1 MSNNAS
7 RKRAAPPSQP
17 PPAKQAVMT
26 QEEEFMD
33 EDVFLNE
40 TLVSE
45 DEESLILRD
54 IEQRQA
60 LANRLSKWTRP
71 PLSADYVAGTR
82 SVLYQ
87 QLEIDYV
94 IGESHRE
101 LLPNSSGPAAIIR
114 IFGVTK
120 EGHSVCCNVH
130 GFEPYFYICCPPGMG
145 PDDISHF
152 HQTLEG
158 RMREANRN
166 SNVGKFI
173 RRIEMVQRRSIM
185 YYQQSNSQPFLKV
198 VVALPTM
205 VASCRGILDRGIQL
219 DGLGMKSFLTYES
232 NVLFALRFM
241 IDCNIVGGNWIEIPA
256 GKYKKTVKSLSYCQ
270 YSELVS
276 HAPEG
281 EYSKMAPFRIL
292 SFDIECAGRKGHFP
306 EPTQDPVIQIA
317 NLVTLQGEDQPF
329 IRNVMT
335 LKSCSPIVGV
345 DVMSFE
351 TEREVLLAWRDLIRE
366 VDPDIIIGYNICKF
380 DLPYL
385 IERAANLKIA
395 EFPILGRIR
404 NSRVRVKD
412 TTFSS
417 RQYGTR
423 ESKEVT
429 VEGRVQFDLLQV
441 MQRDY
446 KLSSYS
452 LNSVS
457 SHFLSEQKED
467 VHHSI
472 ISDLQNGNAETRRR
486 LAVYCLKFS
495 LAGKLYGD
503 ELVVITSLE
512 VSIDDEN
519 HDVIDK
525 HNIFDIVNPL
535 WDAYLPQRLLDKLMF
550 IYNYVEMARVTG
562 VPISFLLSRGQSI
575 KVLSQLLR
583 KARQRNLVIPNA
595 KQAGSEQG
603 TFEGATHVRPEIKLN
618 LKCPL
623 VLQLINE
630 KLKEFSNFKY
640 LYVLEAR
647 AGFYEKPIATL
658 DFASLY
664 PSIMMA
670 YNLCYCTL
678 VTPEDAR
685 KLNIPPESV
694 NRTPS
699 GETFV
704 KSNLQKGILPEIL
717 EELLTAR
724 KRAKADLK
732 EAKDPLEKAV
742 LDGRQLALK
751 ISANS
756 VYGFTGATI
765 GQLPCLE
772 ISSSVTS
779 YGRQMIEHTKKLVE
793 DKFTTLNGY
802 EHNAEVIYGD
812 TDSVMVQFGVSA
824 VEEAMNLGREAA
836 EHISGTFTK
845 PIKLEF
851 EKVYY
856 PYLLISK
863 KRYAGLFWTK
873 PDNFDKMDTK
883 GIETV
888 RRDNCLLVK
897 NLVNDCLHKILI
909 DRDIPGA
916 VQYVKNA
923 ISDLLM
929 NRMDLSLLVITKTGD
944 DYEVKAAHVELAE
957 RMRKRDAAT
966 APNVGD
972 RVPYV
977 IIKAAKGAKAYERS
991 EDPIYVLENNIPID
1005 PHYYLENQISKPIL
1019 RIFEPILKNASKE
1032 LLHGSH
1038 TRSISIST
1046 PSNSGILRFAKKQ
1059 LTCIG
1064 CKALLGKGYHTLCS
1078 HCKGR
1083 EAELYCKTVS
1093 QVSELEMLFG
1103 RLWTQCQECQGSLH
1117 QDVLCT
1123 SRDCPIFYRRKKAQ
1137 KDMGEAKLQLDRW
1150 NF

>member
-1 MSNNAS
+1 MKAGTSK
-7 RKRAAPPSQP
+7 KRAPPPQQP
-17 PPAKQAVMT
+17 PAANPPKYHAIS
-26 QEEEFMD
+26 QEDEFLD
-33 EDVFLNE
+33 EDVFLDE

-45 DEESLILRD
+45 DQDALILRD
-54 IEQRQA
+54 LEERQA
-60 LANRLSKWTRP
+60 LATRLSKWLRP
-71 PLSADYVAGTR
+71 PLSDSFVSQSR
-82 SVLYQ
+82 SVVFQ

-101 LLPNSSGPAAIIR
+101 LLPNSSGAAAIIR
-114 IFGVTK
+114 IFGVTM
-120 EGHSVCCNVH
+120 EGHSVCCHVH
-130 GFEPYFYICCPPGMG
+130 GFEPYFYASCPPGMG

-152 HQTLEG
+152 HKILED
-158 RMREANRN
+158 RMREVNRN
-166 SNVGKFI
+166 SKVPKFL
-173 RRIEMVQRRSIM
+173 RRIEMVQKRSIM
-185 YYQQSNSQPFLKV
+185 YYQQQDSHPFLKV

-205 VASCRGILDRGIQL
+205 VASCRGILERGIQI
-219 DGLGMKSFLTYES
+219 DGLGMKGFMTYES

-241 IDCNIVGGNWIEIPA
+241 IDCNIVGGNWIEISA
-256 GKYKKTVKSLSYCQ
+256 GKYKKTTKNLSYCQ
-270 YSELVS
+270 LEFDCIYSDLIS
-276 HAPEG
+276 HTPDG
-281 EYSKMAPFRIL
+281 EFSKMAPFRIL

-306 EPTQDPVIQIA
+306 EPNHDPVIQVA
-317 NLVTLQGEDQPF
+317 NLVTLQGENQPF

-345 DVMSFE
+345 DVISFDS
-351 TEREVLLAWRDLIRE
+351 ERDVLLAWRDFIRE

-380 DLPYL
+380 DMPYL
-385 IERAANLKIA
+385 IERAQTLGIA

-429 VEGRVQFDLLQV
+429 IEGRVQFDLLQV
-441 MQRDY
+441 MQRNY

-457 SHFLSEQKED
+457 AHFLSEQKED

-486 LAVYCLKFS
+486 LAVYCLK
-495 LAGKLYGD
+495 
-503 ELVVITSLE
+503 
-512 VSIDDEN
+512 
-519 HDVIDK
+519 
-525 HNIFDIVNPL
+525 
-535 WDAYLPQRLLDKLMF
+535 DAYLPQRLLDKLMF

-583 KARQRNLVIPNA
+583 KAKQKNLVIPYT

-603 TFEGATHVRPEIKLN
+603 TYEGAT
-618 LKCPL
+618 
-623 VLQLINE
+623 
-630 KLKEFSNFKY
+630 
-640 LYVLEAR
+640 VLEAR

-678 VTPEDAR
+678 VTPEDLR
-685 KLNIPPESV
+685 KLNLPPEYL

-704 KSNLQKGILPEIL
+704 KPDLQKGILPEIL
-717 EELLTAR
+717 EELLAAR

-732 EAKDPLEKAV
+732 EAKDPLVRAV

-756 VYGFTGATI
+756 VYGFTGATV

-793 DKFTTLNGY
+793 DKFTTLGGY
-802 EHNAEVIYGD
+802 EHSAEVIYGD
-812 TDSVMVQFGVSA
+812 TDSVMVQFGVPT
-824 VEEAMNLGREAA
+824 VEAAMNLGREAA
-836 EHISGTFTK
+836 EYISGTFIK

-851 EKVYY
+851 EKVYF

-863 KRYAGLFWTK
+863 KRYAGLYWTN
-873 PDNFDKMDTK
+873 PDKFDKMDTK

-897 NLVNDCLHKILI
+897 NLVNECLHKILI

-916 VQYVKNA
+916 VQYVKNT
-923 ISDLLM
+923 ISDLLK
-929 NRMDLSLLVITKTGD
+929 NRMDLSLLVITKGLTKTGD

-977 IIKAAKGAKAYERS
+977 IVKAARGAKAYERS

-1005 PHYYLENQISKPIL
+1005 PQYYLENQISKPLL

-1038 TRSISIST
+1038 TMSVTIST
-1046 PSNSGILRFAKKQ
+1046 PSTGGIVKFAKKQ

-1064 CKALLGKGYHTLCS
+1064 CKALLSNTDRTLCS
-1078 HCKGR
+1078 HCRGR
-1083 EAELYCKTVS
+1083 EAELYCKTVTN
-1093 QVSELEMLFG
+1093 VAELEMLFG

-1137 KDMGEAKLQLDRW
+1137 KDMAEAKLQLDRW